1 VAPLPDPGTPGPS
14 GVAPADP
21 QTKVAQAVPAPPPE
35 DPPAKAEAADEPG
48 TRPEAPGSGDQPAS
62 GAAEV
67 TADVWTRLGAPAG
80 SPAAVPTGSGT
91 RRGASTGP
99 DAPVAARSGVPVGPP
114 LPVERLEGRLDALRR
129 EGRAA
134 LVAYGVAGYPDLDGS
149 LAAFR
154 AMAEAGADVLEVG
167 PPYSDPLIDG
177 PVIQRAVTAA
187 LDAGTRLDDVLGL
200 VNELTASVDA
210 PVVLLVYYNLV
221 AHRGPRR
228 FAAELAA
235 AGACGAVVP
244 DLPPEE
250 AGEWLEAAAA
260 SGIAPVFLAAPTSS
274 DGRLAAVAKAGRG
287 FVYAQASLG
296 VTGLRASLAA
306 GIEELVGRVR
316 AHTDLPICAGI
327 GVSNAEQAAAVA
339 AFADGA
345 IVGTAL
351 VRRLGDAGLDGLRAL
366 TAELAVAVHT
376 ARR

>member
-1 VAPLPDPGTPGPS
+1 VRDDGPA
-14 GVAPADP
+14 GGAYG
-21 QTKVAQAVPAPPPE
+21 PAPGGGPPI
-35 DPPAKAEAADEPG
+35 
-48 TRPEAPGSGDQPAS
+48 RR
-62 GAAEV
+62 GATLE
-67 TADVWTRLGAPAG
+67 
-80 SPAAVPTGSGT
+80 SPAAGG
-91 RRGASTGP
+91 RLA
-99 DAPVAARSGVPVGPP
+99 
-114 LPVERLEGRLDALRR
+114 PVERLEGRLEELRR
-129 EGRAA
+129 RGRAA
-134 LVAYGVAGYPDLDGS
+134 LVAYGVAGYPDLAGS
-149 LAAFR
+149 LDAFR
-154 AMAEAGADVLEVG
+154 VMAEAGADVLEVG

-187 LDAGTRLDDVLGL
+187 LDAGTRLDDVLDL
-200 VNELTASVDA
+200 VAELTGSVEV

-221 AHRGPRR
+221 AHRGPER

-250 AGEWLEAAAA
+250 AGEWLAATARA
-260 SGIAPVFLAAPTSS
+260 GVAPVFLAAPTSS
-274 DGRLAAVAKAGRG
+274 DARLAAVAAAGRG

-316 AHTDLPICAGI
+316 AHTDLPVCAGI

-351 VRRLGDAGLDGLRAL
+351 VRRLGDSGLAGLRDL
-366 TAELAVAVHT
+366 TTELAQAVHRVLRPGPGRR
-376 ARR
+376 ARPGS

>member
-1 VAPLPDPGTPGPS
+1 MPDPGTPLAA
-14 GVAPADP
+14 GVAPA
-21 QTKVAQAVPAPPPE
+21 
-35 DPPAKAEAADEPG
+35 G
-48 TRPEAPGSGDQPAS
+48 
-62 GAAEV
+62 
-67 TADVWTRLGAPAG
+67 TRLGSA
-80 SPAAVPTGSGT
+80 
-91 RRGASTGP
+91 
-99 DAPVAARSGVPVGPP
+99 VGP
-114 LPVERLEGRLDALRR
+114 LAPVERLEGRLGALRR

-134 LVAYGVAGYPDLDGS
+134 LVAYGVAGFPDLDGS

-177 PVIQRAVTAA
+177 PIIQRAVTAA

-250 AGEWLEAAAA
+250 AEEWLEAAAA
-260 SGIAPVFLAAPTSS
+260 ARVAPVFLAAPTST
-274 DGRLAAVAKAGRG
+274 DARLAAIAKAGRG
-287 FVYAQASLG
+287 FVYAQARLG

-306 GIEELVGRVR
+306 GIEDLVGRIR
-316 AHTDLPICAGI
+316 AHTDLPVCAGI

-339 AFADGA
+339 RFADGV

-351 VRRLGDAGLDGLRAL
+351 VDRFADAGLAGLHTL
-366 TAELAVAVHT
+366 TTDLATAVHT
-376 ARR
+376 ARP

>member
-1 VAPLPDPGTPGPS
+1 MPNVDPPPAVSEDLPPVPPDSGTRAAGLPGPS
-14 GVAPADP
+14 AAPPRSSSDPPDPQAERQAGAADPGPVDDPSPLPAAGPDPALNLAPA
-21 QTKVAQAVPAPPPE
+21 
-35 DPPAKAEAADEPG
+35 
-48 TRPEAPGSGDQPAS
+48 
-62 GAAEV
+62 
-67 TADVWTRLGAPAG
+67 
-80 SPAAVPTGSGT
+80 
-91 RRGASTGP
+91 
-99 DAPVAARSGVPVGPP
+99 
-114 LPVERLEGRLDALRR
+114 ERLEGRLEGLRR
-129 EGRAA
+129 AGRAA

-221 AHRGPRR
+221 AHRGPKR

-250 AGEWLEAAAA
+250 AGEWLAATSAA
-260 SGIAPVFLAAPTSS
+260 RIAPVFLAAPTSS
-274 DGRLAAVAKAGRG
+274 DPRLAAIADAGRG

-316 AHTDLPICAGI
+316 AHTDLPVCAGI
-327 GVSNAEQAAAVA
+327 GVSNADQAAAVA
-339 AFADGA
+339 RFADGA

-351 VRRLGDAGLDGLRAL
+351 VRSLADSGLPGLRDL
-366 TAELAVAVHT
+366 TTELATAVHT
-376 ARR
+376 ARG

>member
-1 VAPLPDPGTPGPS
+1 MPDPGS
-14 GVAPADP
+14 PAA
-21 QTKVAQAVPAPPPE
+21 AQGALQPE
-35 DPPAKAEAADEPG
+35 PPAAGPPVGERTRRQQEGRTDVHNPG
-48 TRPEAPGSGDQPAS
+48 AGSG
-62 GAAEV
+62 
-67 TADVWTRLGAPAG
+67 TRLGA
-80 SPAAVPTGSGT
+80 AA
-91 RRGASTGP
+91 
-99 DAPVAARSGVPVGPP
+99 GPP
-114 LPVERLEGRLDALRR
+114 APPAPLEKLEGRLEALRR

-154 AMAEAGADVLEVG
+154 TMAGAGADVLEVG

-187 LDAGTRLDDVLGL
+187 LEGGTRLDDVLGL
-200 VNELTASVDA
+200 VNQLTTSVDA
-210 PVVLLVYYNLV
+210 PVMLLVYYNLV
-221 AHRGPRR
+221 AHRGPGR

-250 AGEWLEAAAA
+250 AGEWLAAAGA
-260 SGIAPVFLAAPTSS
+260 AGVAPVFLAAPTSS
-274 DGRLAAVAKAGRG
+274 DARLAAIAAAGRG

-316 AHTDLPICAGI
+316 THTDLPVCAGI
-327 GVSNAEQAAAVA
+327 GVSNADQAAAVA
-339 AFADGA
+339 GFADGA

-351 VRRLGDAGLDGLRAL
+351 VRRLGDAGLGGLHAL
-366 TAELAVAVHT
+366 TAELADAVHT

>member
-1 VAPLPDPGTPGPS
+1 MPDPGSPGPPPDPGPLGTPGP
-14 GVAPADP
+14 A
-21 QTKVAQAVPAPPPE
+21 T
-35 DPPAKAEAADEPG
+35 PG
-48 TRPEAPGSGDQPAS
+48 TSGPAAS
-62 GAAEV
+62 GARP
-67 TADVWTRLGAPAG
+67 RLAPG
-80 SPAAVPTGSGT
+80 VVE
-91 RRGASTGP
+91 P
-99 DAPVAARSGVPVGPP
+99 DPPMPGPP
-114 LPVERLEGRLDALRR
+114 NREGSRGRPDPRAGIHSPGRGGGGAATLTLAPVERLEGRLGQLRR

-250 AGEWLEAAAA
+250 AGEWLEGAAAA
-260 SGIAPVFLAAPTSS
+260 GIAPVFLAAPTSG
-274 DGRLAAVAKAGRG
+274 DGRLAEIARVGRG

-306 GIEELVGRVR
+306 GIDELVGRVR
-316 AHTDLPICAGI
+316 AHTDLPVCAGI
-327 GVSNAEQAAAVA
+327 GVSTPEQAATVA
-339 AFADGA
+339 GFADGA

-351 VRRLGDAGLDGLRAL
+351 VRRLGDAGLDGLRTL
-366 TAELAVAVHT
+366 TAELAEAVHT
-376 ARR
+376 ARRPPPAPTAGAAAPAL

>member
-1 VAPLPDPGTPGPS
+1 MPDADPS
-14 GVAPADP
+14 GAPPAD
-21 QTKVAQAVPAPPPE
+21 ARASR
-35 DPPAKAEAADEPG
+35 AA
-48 TRPEAPGSGDQPAS
+48 TL
-62 GAAEV
+62 AA
-67 TADVWTRLGAPAG
+67 A
-80 SPAAVPTGSGT
+80 
-91 RRGASTGP
+91 
-99 DAPVAARSGVPVGPP
+99 
-114 LPVERLEGRLDALRR
+114 PVERLEGRLGQLRH

-154 AMAEAGADVLEVG
+154 AMADAGADVLEVG

-187 LDAGTRLDDVLGL
+187 LNAGTRLDDVLGQ
-200 VNELTASVDA
+200 VDELTATVDA

-250 AGEWLEAAAA
+250 AGEWLAGAAAA
-260 SGIAPVFLAAPTSS
+260 GIAPVFLAAPTSTDS
-274 DGRLAAVAKAGRG
+274 RLAAVARAGRG

-316 AHTDLPICAGI
+316 AHTDLPVCAGI
-327 GVSNAEQAAAVA
+327 GVSTPEQAAAVA
-339 AFADGA
+339 GFADGA
-345 IVGTAL
+345 IVGSAL
-351 VRRLGDAGLDGLRAL
+351 VRRLGDAGLDGLRTL
-366 TAELAVAVHT
+366 TAELADAVHT
-376 ARR
+376 ARP

>member
-1 VAPLPDPGTPGPS
+1 MRPFPGARPDDAAG
-14 GVAPADP
+14 
-21 QTKVAQAVPAPPPE
+21 
-35 DPPAKAEAADEPG
+35 PPA
-48 TRPEAPGSGDQPAS
+48 
-62 GAAEV
+62 
-67 TADVWTRLGAPAG
+67 
-80 SPAAVPTGSGT
+80 
-91 RRGASTGP
+91 
-99 DAPVAARSGVPVGPP
+99 
-114 LPVERLEGRLDALRR
+114 PVERLEGRLEALRR
-129 EGRAA
+129 EERAA
-134 LVAYGVAGYPDLDGS
+134 LVAYGVAGFPDLDGS

-221 AHRGPRR
+221 ATG
-228 FAAELAA
+228 AA
-235 AGACGAVVP
+235 
-244 DLPPEE
+244 
-250 AGEWLEAAAA
+250 
-260 SGIAPVFLAAPTSS
+260 GIAPVVLAAPTSS
-274 DGRLAAVAKAGRG
+274 DTRLAAVAKAGRG

-296 VTGLRASLAA
+296 VTGLRASLSA

-316 AHTDLPICAGI
+316 AHTDLPVCAGI

-339 AFADGA
+339 GFADGA

-366 TAELAVAVHT
+366 TAELADAVHT
-376 ARR
+376 AHR

>member
-1 VAPLPDPGTPGPS
+1 MPDPGTEVRTAPGALP
-14 GVAPADP
+14 GDPAG
-21 QTKVAQAVPAPPPE
+21 
-35 DPPAKAEAADEPG
+35 PPA
-48 TRPEAPGSGDQPAS
+48 
-62 GAAEV
+62 
-67 TADVWTRLGAPAG
+67 
-80 SPAAVPTGSGT
+80 
-91 RRGASTGP
+91 
-99 DAPVAARSGVPVGPP
+99 
-114 LPVERLEGRLDALRR
+114 PVERLEGRLEALRR

-134 LVAYGVAGYPDLDGS
+134 LVAYGVAGFPDLEGS

-187 LDAGTRLDDVLGL
+187 RDAGTRLDDVLGL

-221 AHRGPRR
+221 AHRGPKR

-250 AGEWLEAAAA
+250 AGEWLEASRAA
-260 SGIAPVFLAAPTSS
+260 GIAPVFLAAPTSS
-274 DGRLAAVAKAGRG
+274 DTRLAAVAEAGRG

-316 AHTDLPICAGI
+316 AHTDLPVCAGI
-327 GVSNAEQAAAVA
+327 GVSNADQAAAVA
-339 AFADGA
+339 RFADGA

-351 VRRLGDAGLDGLRAL
+351 V
-366 TAELAVAVHT
+366 
-376 ARR
+376 

>member
-1 VAPLPDPGTPGPS
+1 VVG
-14 GVAPADP
+14 
-21 QTKVAQAVPAPPPE
+21 
-35 DPPAKAEAADEPG
+35 
-48 TRPEAPGSGDQPAS
+48 
-62 GAAEV
+62 
-67 TADVWTRLGAPAG
+67 
-80 SPAAVPTGSGT
+80 PAA
-91 RRGASTGP
+91 
-99 DAPVAARSGVPVGPP
+99 
-114 LPVERLEGRLDALRR
+114 PVERLEGRLEALRR

-134 LVAYGVAGYPDLDGS
+134 LVAYGVAGFPDLDGS

-187 LDAGTRLDDVLGL
+187 LEAGTRLDDVLGI
-200 VNELTASVDA
+200 VNELTAGVDA

-221 AHRGPRR
+221 AHRGPER

-250 AGEWLEAAAA
+250 AGEWLEATRAA
-260 SGIAPVFLAAPTSS
+260 GIAPVFLAAPTST
-274 DGRLAAVAKAGRG
+274 GARLAAVAKAGRG

-296 VTGLRASLAA
+296 VTGLRTALAA

-316 AHTDLPICAGI
+316 AHTDLPVCAGI
-327 GVSNAEQAAAVA
+327 GVSNPDQAAAVA
-339 AFADGA
+339 RFADGA

-351 VRRLGDAGLDGLRAL
+351 VRALADAGLPALRTL
-366 TAELAVAVHT
+366 TAELANAVHT
-376 ARR
+376 ARD